1 MSEYPIPV
9 IDDSQLIKLRQHS
22 LQKGQRDVLIDL
34 VEREFIESQERL
46 GALVP

>member
-9 IDDSQLIKLRQHS
+9 IDDSQLIERRQHP
-22 LQKGQRDVLIDL
+22 LQKGQCDVLIDL